1 MVTQMTVS
9 LSKIY
14 GMDIYT
20 SDAKYIGKVNDVI
33 LNMETGEAVRILT
46 KPLTRID
53 SNTKELIQKHSVL
66 FRRVKSI
73 SDMILV
79 QK

>member
-1 MVTQMTVS
+1 MTVS

-14 GMDIYT
+14 GMDIYS

-33 LNMETGEAVRILT
+33 LNMESGEAVRILT
-46 KPLTRID
+46 KPLRGMDT
-53 SNTKELIQKHSVL
+53 NAKELIQKNSIL
-66 FRRVKSI
+66 FKRVKSI

-79 QK
+79 EK